1 LWTFPQY
8 NPETALIRPALEARF
23 PLVGTMAANP
33 TERGNRPPETSGLQ
47 LSRRDVLVTSFGVD
61 PSTQK
66 LMLRLWEQAGRDGP
80 CEITLPRGLAVHTV
94 QPCDLR
100 GRPVG
105 ESIAVQGNRLQVEVR
120 RNAPVNLELIQ
131 GGSPP

>member
-1 LWTFPQY
+1 VDVTK
-8 NPETALIRPALEARF
+8 
-23 PLVGTMAANP
+23 
-33 TERGNRPPETSGLQ
+33 RGSRPPEAIGLQ
-47 LSRRDVLVTSFGVD
+47 LSRRDVLVTSFGID

-80 CEITLPRGLAVHTV
+80 CAITLPQGLAVGTV

-105 ESIAVQGNRLQVEVR
+105 ESIAVQGDRLQVEVR

-131 GGSPP
+131 GGPPDRPPLEEPVRE